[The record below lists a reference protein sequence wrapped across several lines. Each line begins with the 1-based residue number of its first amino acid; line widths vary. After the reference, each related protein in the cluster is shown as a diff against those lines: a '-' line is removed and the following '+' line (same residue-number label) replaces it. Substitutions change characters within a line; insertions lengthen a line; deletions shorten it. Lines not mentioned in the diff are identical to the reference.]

1 MYDVGTLRNSSELW
15 PQMSVQ
21 QRPKAR
27 MMTPIV
33 QMNVI
38 SWRHAMPIVRHR
50 INVARKFFTYL
61 NTFIVIMNVT
71 KPSHLFISR

>member
-1 MYDVGTLRNSSELW
+1 MSEVGTLRNSSELW

-33 QMNVI
+33 LMNVS
-38 SWRHAMPIVRHR
+38 SWRHAMPIVRQSMV
-50 INVARKFFTYL
+50 VARNIFTYL
-61 NTFIVIMNVT
+61 NTLIVIMNVT